1 MTKRTKASIT
11 ISRTIQLQP
20 YTPYKIEI
28 TTDIENSEGLNWD
41 DISNEEK
48 YLKDYV
54 DACVNDTITELNNGL
69 NSMK

>member
-28 TTDIENSEGLNWD
+28 TTDIENAEGLNWD
-41 DISNEEK
+41 DIDKEEK
-48 YLKDYV
+48 YLQDYV
-54 DACVNDTITELNNGL
+54 DACVNDTITELDTSFNG
-69 NSMK
+69 MK

>member
-1 MTKRTKASIT
+1 MIKRTKASIT

-28 TTDIENSEGLNWD
+28 TTDIENSEGLNCD

-54 DACVNDTITELNNGL
+54 DACVNDTITELINGL

>member
-28 TTDIENSEGLNWD
+28 TTDIENDEGLNWD
-41 DISNEEK
+41 DIDKEEK
-48 YLKDYV
+48 CLKDYV
-54 DACVNDTITELNNGL
+54 DACVNDTIAELDNSL